1 MSNQKPPEVARPTGQ
16 TLLLYRRWLNSPAA
30 HLRKSKPLILLTL
43 SLLILASCYAQEKWD
58 LKRCVDYALA
68 NNISVKQADIQA
80 RLSKLSLSQSKLA
93 QIPTLSVGTNLG
105 VNSGNSLNQ
114 TSYTINTT
122 TYFFNSF
129 SLQTNV
135 TVFNGLY
142 LRNLIAANN
151 YSWQAAL
158 ASSDKTK
165 NDITLNV
172 ANAYLQVLLAMEQT
186 EASHLQLQLSQNQ
199 LELTRKQVRA
209 GTLPEL
215 NAAELESQVAQDS
228 ATYITSKGNV
238 TQNILQLKAYMDLDA
253 GIPFDVYAP
262 PVEDIPI
269 EKLADLEPEAVY
281 ALALANQPLQKMD
294 ALEIEAARKNMRASQ
309 GAMWPVVSV
318 FGSMSTNY
326 VRLGQPVPSAYDVQ
340 VVKTGNVVG
349 SNALVVDTVY
359 SPSAYKNGP
368 PTPYFRQLNQYFAQQ
383 VGVSVNIPIL
393 NQGILRTNYAK
404 SRLNLRNYELQRD
417 QDNLTLKNNIYTA
430 YTAAITA
437 LRKFEANK
445 ITVAATQKSYEFAQ
459 KRYNI
464 GMSNTIDLL
473 TNQNNFFNAR
483 INLLSSQFD
492 YVFKMKVLEYYKG
505 LGIKLTKE

>member
-1 MSNQKPPEVARPTGQ
+1 MSNRLNK
-16 TLLLYRRWLNSPAA
+16 LLLLLPLSPLFFL
-30 HLRKSKPLILLTL
+30 HG
-43 SLLILASCYAQEKWD
+43 YAQEKKWD
-58 LKRCVDYALA
+58 LRRCVDYAVA

-80 RLSKLSLSQSKLA
+80 RLNALTLDQSKLA
-93 QIPTLSVGTNLG
+93 QIPTVSFNTSLG

-122 TYFFNSF
+122 TYLFNSF
-129 SLQTNV
+129 SVQSSV
-135 TVFNGLY
+135 TLFNGLY
-142 LRNLIAANN
+142 LRNLIAANRA
-151 YSWQAAL
+151 SWQAAL
-158 ASSDKTK
+158 ANSDKTK

-172 ANAYLQVLLAMEQT
+172 ANAYLQVLLSMEQT

-199 LELTRKQVRA
+199 LDLTRKQVNA

-228 ATYITSKGNV
+228 ATYITSQGTV
-238 TQNILQLKAYMDLDA
+238 TQNVLQLKAYMDLDA
-253 GIPFDVYAP
+253 SVPFEVYAP

-269 EKLADLEPEAVY
+269 EQLADLQPESVY
-281 ALALANQPLQKMD
+281 TLALANQPLQKMD
-294 ALEIEAARKNMRASQ
+294 ALQIQAAQRNVRSAK

-318 FGSMSTNY
+318 FGSASTNY
-326 VRLGQPVPSAYDVQ
+326 VRLGEPLPSAYALS
-340 VVKTGNVVG
+340 VVKTGNVQG
-349 SNALVVDTVY
+349 SNAPVY
-359 SPSAYKNGP
+359 DSVLSPTAYNNGP
-368 PTPYFRQLNQYFAQQ
+368 PTPYFKQLNQYFAQQ
-383 VGVSVNIPIL
+383 AGISVNVPIL

-404 SRLNLRNYELQRD
+404 SKLSLRNQELQRD
-417 QDNLTLKNNIYTA
+417 QDNLTLKNNIYVA
-430 YTAAITA
+430 YTSAITA
-437 LRKFEANK
+437 LQKFEANK
-445 ITVAATQKSYEFAQ
+445 ITVTATQKSYDYAQ
-459 KRYNI
+459 KRYAI